1 MVGSG
6 TLDDDLPPEPD
17 ERVGQGDQLGIEPP
31 LVDGEGAPGPAL
43 EGQGGA
49 VGPALDGVGNR
60 IKQADIEKWLANPKA
75 VRADAK
81 MPQLPLSKDQIIE
94 LAAFLTT
101 LHK

>member
-1 MVGSG
+1 MLAAYSVPSG
-6 TLDDDLPPEPD
+6 
-17 ERVGQGDQLGIEPP
+17 GYGCI
-31 LVDGEGAPGPAL
+31 ACHSL